1 MGRART
7 VGLSALGGLV
17 GAMVIGPLLVPLP
30 PLPDTLPPE
39 QLADPDGR
47 FIDLDDLCVHWK
59 ERGSGEPAI
68 VLLHGFGA
76 SVFSWRDVFDPLAEQ
91 GRVIAFDRPGFG
103 LTSRPM
109 PGEWVGLSPYHPIAH
124 ADQTIALLDA
134 LGVESAI
141 LIGHSV
147 GGATALL
154 TALRHPGRVH
164 ALVLES
170 TTVQTVIPSP
180 LLPLLR
186 SPQMRRIGPLLVR
199 RIARHGTAALRA
211 AWHDQGRLTPE
222 IIAGYA
228 TPLRARN
235 WDRALWELTLNN
247 DLGELPERI
256 GEITAP
262 TLLISGD
269 SDTRVPLRQS
279 EELAAQL
286 PRAVLTVLPQC
297 GHVPHEEQPTAFIQA
312 VRAFLRGM
320 NDPRRDAKEREEAL
334 LLP

>member
-30 PLPDTLPPE
+30 PLPDTLPPD
-39 QLADPDGR
+39 QLADPDSR
-47 FIDLDDLCVHWK
+47 FLDLDGLCVHWK
-59 ERGSGEPAI
+59 ERGSGEPAM

-76 SVFSWRDVFDPLAEQ
+76 SVFSWRDVLDPLAVQ

-109 PGEWVGLSPYHPIAH
+109 PGEWHGLSPYHPTAH
-124 ADQTIALLDA
+124 ADQTIAFLDA
-134 LGVESAI
+134 LGIERAV

-147 GGATALL
+147 GGTTALL
-154 TALRHPGRVH
+154 AALRHPTRVT

-170 TTVQTVIPSP
+170 TTVQSAVPPS

-186 SPQMRRIGPLLVR
+186 SPQMRRIGPVLVR
-199 RIARHGTAALRA
+199 RLGAQATAALRE
-211 AWHDQGRLTPE
+211 AWHDRSRLTPD
-222 IIAGYA
+222 IIAGYE

-235 WDRALWELTLNN
+235 WDRALWELALNN
-247 DLGELPERI
+247 DFGDLPTRI

-269 SDTRVPLRQS
+269 SDTRVPLRES

-286 PRAVLTVLPQC
+286 PHAVLTVIPEC
-297 GHVPHEEQPTAFIQA
+297 GHVPHEEQPMPFLHA
-312 VRAFLRGM
+312 VIGFLRGIDDSQRHPSRM
-320 NDPRRDAKEREEAL
+320 A
-334 LLP
+334 